1 MRLLGMDK
9 DTLERYKNKR
19 SWVYDVDTEG
29 YRYHLN
35 NVMATVGISQIKRID
50 EMIESRRSV
59 CKSYSEAFRGLQ
71 KIEVPNT
78 DFENISSFNY
88 VIRVYDNRRQDLIDH
103 LKLLGIETG
112 IHWTPVHKFSYF
124 SESKRGDLTITEKIA
139 DEILT
144 LPLHSNM
151 KQESIQRVIDG
162 VTSFYK

>member
-1 MRLLGMDK
+1 MYSRSRGVS
-9 DTLERYKNKR
+9 KR
-19 SWVYDVDTEG
+19 TRTVNSVD
-29 YRYHLN
+29 LFLS
-35 NVMATVGISQIKRID
+35 ISCAVTIALDASPFSSPEI
-50 EMIESRRSV
+50 
-59 CKSYSEAFRGLQ
+59 
-71 KIEVPNT
+71 
-78 DFENISSFNY
+78 ENISSFNY
-88 VIRVYDNRRQDLIDH
+88 VIRVYDNKRQDLIDH

-124 SESKRGDLTITEKIA
+124 SESKKGDLTITEKIA